1 MEQWLTPCF
10 PALAPAQPSMATP
23 PGGRLRVRSL
33 SSLAMVTCDTRM
45 RRSHSMRAISRVEG
59 YGILQV
65 DRIEFQPRGILQQ
78 WQIVP
83 TQGANG
89 IGVEA

>member
-1 MEQWLTPCF
+1 
-10 PALAPAQPSMATP
+10 
-23 PGGRLRVRSL
+23 
-33 SSLAMVTCDTRM
+33 
-45 RRSHSMRAISRVEG
+45 MRAISRVEG